1 MASSSHHVCEHKS
14 YHRTHIITLRHT
26 RTRFLALEPRFGH
39 CFSRVPVGR
48 NMPTPLLLLCRLPSG
63 IRPIAH
69 RAARSFTRSL
79 IPRVDHRRPL
89 YFVDLTNL
97 PFMFL
102 TPYRP
107 NKQLITHCDR
117 KPSVLTACL
126 LLVRNDGRAGRWRR
140 FGHQSIIDHSLS
152 DRNPYCCFGM
162 VGGEHSDRG

>member
-1 MASSSHHVCEHKS
+1 MRE
-14 YHRTHIITLRHT
+14 
-26 RTRFLALEPRFGH
+26 GW
-39 CFSRVPVGR
+39 VGR
-48 NMPTPLLLLCRLPSG
+48 MRCRRLDIWWSLAPV
-63 IRPIAH
+63 RK
-69 RAARSFTRSL
+69 FTRSL
-79 IPRVDHRRPL
+79 LPRVHHRRPL

-126 LLVRNDGRAGRWRR
+126 LLVRNDGRVGRWRR

-162 VGGEHSDRG
+162 VGGEHSDRGRKLVRRHWVMSELGRCPYLLLPDVALVRMG